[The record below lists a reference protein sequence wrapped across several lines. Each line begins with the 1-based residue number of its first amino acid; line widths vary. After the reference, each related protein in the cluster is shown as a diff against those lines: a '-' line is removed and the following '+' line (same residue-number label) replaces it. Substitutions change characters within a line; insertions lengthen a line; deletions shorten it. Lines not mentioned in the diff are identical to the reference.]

1 MSIAGKLWQK
11 IEKFQ
16 ISPSRLAALLIL
28 ITCTAGFLTF
38 WTQKTNIEEKSDAR
52 AKSITRALAESSVD
66 DLMMGADT
74 SIRKLTAGLVKQPD
88 VERIIV
94 IDSKRKV
101 VISDTLR
108 SERRGLTISYKQSP
122 EIYSRLLGQG
132 GESIETVDTDY
143 GLVRRVVYPIKANNI
158 KWGIAAAEMSLKTA
172 RNEVLWAG
180 VRIGFVSSIIVVLI
194 LVLATSVARAQ
205 QLEQE
210 KRVTEERS
218 RIQQDSHDRIYNR
231 LGALAKSCELAL
243 YEPDSMKET
252 LKRVDRCLRETVSDL
267 QEIVQGKET
276 EDDSPFET
284 ALDELERVC
293 RDHEKYSNQKVEFV
307 CTNGIAEKLSHKDC
321 WHIQCIV
328 QECLNN
334 TGKHTKAS
342 RVSVVLKTESPG
354 NQEQIVLEV
363 SDNGKGFS
371 KPADLDGL
379 ADSCCGLR
387 GIKKRAEQLG
397 GYFSLE
403 SGKNG
408 TEVRIKIPTKKHRE

>member
-1 MSIAGKLWQK
+1 MSIAEKLWQK

-16 ISPSRLAALLIL
+16 ASPSRLATWLIL
-28 ITCTAGFLTF
+28 VTCLVGLLVF
-38 WTQKTNIEEKSDAR
+38 WTQKSSIEEKSDAR
-52 AKSITRALAESSVD
+52 AKSITRALAESSLD
-66 DLMMGADT
+66 DLMIGADT
-74 SIRKLTAGLVKQPD
+74 SVRKLAAGLAKQPD
-88 VERIIV
+88 VKRII
-94 IDSKRKV
+94 IMDSKRKI
-101 VISDTLR
+101 VISDTLFP
-108 SERRGLTISYKQSP
+108 ERRGLTISNKKSLR
-122 EIYSRLLGQG
+122 IYLGLLALNAD
-132 GESIETVDTDY
+132 STETLTTDY
-143 GLVRRVVYPIKANNI
+143 GLIGRTSIPIRARGI
-158 KWGIAAAEMSLKTA
+158 KWGVATTDISLEAARKDIIWSGLRVGMTSLA
-172 RNEVLWAG
+172 
-180 VRIGFVSSIIVVLI
+180 IIFLVLI
-194 LVLATSVARAQ
+194 LAASLRKAQ

-210 KRVTEERS
+210 KKVADERS

-307 CTNGIAEKLSHKDC
+307 CTNGIAEKLSHKDF

-371 KPADLDGL
+371 KPAGLDRL
-379 ADSCCGLR
+379 PDNCRGLR

-408 TEVRIKIPTKKHRE
+408 TEVRIKIPTKKKT